1 MDRHKLEQIRREM
14 NKRRKQYGITHE
26 RKIEETFFQQDGG
39 ENSVYE
45 SDPNESVHPLF
56 KKEVFF
62 MKIFISAILVLLVAI
77 IFQSPSSKMEGA
89 RAEIKKTFER
99 EFQFAVVADWY
110 EEKFGQPLALFPA
123 QSDSNK
129 EEPKENLAMPVT
141 GKILEPFSEEHQGI
155 IMETGTE
162 AKVEAMSS
170 GTVTFAGKKE
180 GIGNTVIIQHPDY
193 SESWYGMLDHISVKS
208 MEKVTA
214 EQQIGTVSSGEDGE
228 TGQFYFAIKQHDTFI
243 DPIQVMKF
251 E

>member
-1 MDRHKLEQIRREM
+1 MDRHRIEQVRREL
-14 NKRRKQYGITHE
+14 NKRRKQYGITRD
-26 RKIEETFFQQDGG
+26 RKLEETFFQQDGG
-39 ENSVYE
+39 ENSVFE

-62 MKIFISAILVLLVAI
+62 MKIFISAILVLLLAI
-77 IFQSPSSKMEGA
+77 IFQSPSPKMEGA
-89 RAEIKKTFER
+89 RAGIKKTFER

-123 QSDSNK
+123 QSDFQR
-129 EEPKENLAMPVT
+129 EDPKENFAMPVT
-141 GKILEPFSEEHQGI
+141 GKILEPFSDEHQGI
-155 IMETGTE
+155 IMETGRE

-180 GIGNTVIIQHPDY
+180 GTGNTIIIQHPDY
-193 SESWYGMLDHISVKS
+193 SETWYGKLDHISVKPL
-208 MEKVTA
+208 EKVKA
-214 EQQIGTVSSGEDGE
+214 GQLIGTVSSGEDGE
-228 TGQFYFAIKQHDTFI
+228 TGEFYFAIKQHDTFI